1 MFSCLLKSKNFLSN
15 SKSFFS
21 CIAKNF
27 KVEWNWMHFQK
38 LCFPTIEVAAV
49 HPIYYII
56 HSFFWRSSFG
66 LGRLQNAS
74 QTRPRAIIL
83 IFLLFFI
90 RSILRG
96 KQSTKMNLSHRL
108 HLEWK
113 KLRELLILL
122 KDIAVEKMII
132 VTIDQKSCKRIFI
145 CGSACICSSV
155 FGLCCIYHYSSP
167 GVLQVIAQTTHS
179 TNWFKNGINN
189 P

>member
-1 MFSCLLKSKNFLSN
+1 
-15 SKSFFS
+15 
-21 CIAKNF
+21 
-27 KVEWNWMHFQK
+27 MHFRK

-49 HPIYYII
+49 HPIHCIS

-66 LGRLQNAS
+66 FGRLQNAS
-74 QTRPRAIIL
+74 PTRPRAIIL

-90 RSILRG
+90 RSIPCG
-96 KQSTKMNLSHRL
+96 KQSTKMNSSHRL

-113 KLRELLILL
+113 KLLELLILL
-122 KDIAVEKMII
+122 KNIAVEKMII

-167 GVLQVIAQTTHS
+167 GVLQVISLLYYVGVSRFGISWIAWTFETTNS
-179 TNWFKNGINN
+179 TNWFKNGIKN

>member
-1 MFSCLLKSKNFLSN
+1 
-15 SKSFFS
+15 
-21 CIAKNF
+21 
-27 KVEWNWMHFQK
+27 MHFRK

-49 HPIYYII
+49 HPIHCIS

-66 LGRLQNAS
+66 FGRLQNAS
-74 QTRPRAIIL
+74 PTRPWAFIL

-90 RSILRG
+90 RSSPCG
-96 KQSTKMNLSHRL
+96 KQSTKMNSSHRF

-132 VTIDQKSCKRIFI
+132 VTINQKSCKRIFI

-155 FGLCCIYHYSSP
+155 FGLCCIYQYSSP

-179 TNWFKNGINN
+179 STNWFKNGINN